1 MQPQK
6 SQVQSAFT
14 DAQARHELNESMLYL
29 RRLYG
34 YAPPKGISP
43 AAMKVRFNKLV
54 KAVGKAVKRYVES
67 TGRVPDKM
75 RNTSP
80 YVVSKE
86 FPARKNDGLE
96 SYANVPD
103 DRLMNAP
110 LHTLEAAGNL
120 LNFNADYLLKAQH
133 EAAVKARTRREWQRA
148 EYEYVDKS
156 DYTLHDLY
164 DDLMERMDATENYT
178 TPEQYREE
186 RRKWRQCRYYAC
198 LNYFPTEKAHMKSAA
213 FKRSGI
219 EARRKDAR
227 YCCDECKKD
236 QENALERLKKTGTLL
251 PEYAYE
257 YILDDAREK
266 RAGKEIAISQENLVK
281 IAEKSP

>member
-6 SQVQSAFT
+6 ALIQSAVT
-14 DAQARHELNESMLYL
+14 VARARLELNESMLYL

-34 YAPPKGISP
+34 FAPPKGISQ
-43 AAMKVRFNKLV
+43 AAMKVRCDRLV
-54 KAVGKAVKRYVES
+54 NAVDNAVERYVEA

-86 FPARKNDGLE
+86 FPARKNEGLA

-103 DRLMNAP
+103 DRLKKAP
-110 LHTLEAAGNL
+110 LHTLEATGNL
-120 LNFNADYLLKAQH
+120 MNFNADYLLKAQH
-133 EAAVKARTRREWQRA
+133 EAAVKARTRREWQKA
-148 EYEYVDKS
+148 EYEYVEKS
-156 DYTLHDLY
+156 DYNLRDLY
-164 DDLMERMDATENYT
+164 DDLMERMDATENYI

-198 LNYFPTEKAHMKSAA
+198 DNYFPTEKAHMKSAA
-213 FKRSGI
+213 FNQSGI

-251 PEYAYE
+251 PDYAYE
-257 YILDDAREK
+257 YILDDAREG
-266 RAGKEIAISQENLVK
+266 RAEKEIAILQVK
-281 IAEKSP
+281 LDRLKEKTP

>member
-6 SQVQSAFT
+6 AIKLSAVT
-14 DAQARHELNESMLYL
+14 DAQARHELNETMLYL
-29 RRLYG
+29 RRRYG
-34 YAPPKGISP
+34 FAPPKGISP
-43 AAMKVRFNKLV
+43 AAMKVRCDSLV
-54 KAVGKAVKRYVES
+54 NAVDNAVERYVTA
-67 TGRVPDKM
+67 TGRAPDRM

-80 YVVSKE
+80 YVVSKD
-86 FPARKNDGLE
+86 FPAKKNDSLQ

-103 DRLMNAP
+103 DRLKRAP

-120 LNFNADYLLKAQH
+120 LNFNADYLLKAHH
-133 EAAVKARTRREWQRA
+133 EAAVRLRTRREWQRA

-156 DYTLHDLY
+156 DYNLRDLY
-164 DDLMERMDATENYT
+164 DDLMERMDATENYI
-178 TPEQYREE
+178 TPEQYRQE
-186 RRKWRQCRYYAC
+186 RKKWRQCRYYAC
-198 LNYFPTEKAHMKSAA
+198 DNYFPTEKSHMKSAA

-266 RAGKEIAISQENLVK
+266 KAGKEIAISQENLDK
-281 IAEKSP
+281 LAEKTP